1 MLVFTAMRRE
11 YIVRETDHNAG
22 LECGKHPAIPITVNS
37 VVESPMPNMTNAR
50 RPHTVITYPVIN
62 ELAIPKAIPIS
73 VIIPVLAE
81 DMPAC
86 TRKYGPLVMKL
97 DPITCDRALQ

>member
-1 MLVFTAMRRE
+1 MGRK
-11 YIVRETDHNAG
+11 TDHNAG

-37 VVESPMPNMTNAR
+37 IVESPMPNMTSAR
-50 RPHTVITYPVIN
+50 LPQTVITYPVIR
-62 ELAIPKAIPIS
+62 ELAIPNAIPIS
-73 VIIPVLAE
+73 VIIPVFAE